1 MIAART
7 KMGIICVDLRMIL
20 RSKKTSKKEKR
31 PLPDGDLTV
40 AAQNQ
45 LRNSSMPSASTRQ
58 SHKPGATRR
67 IAIHS
72 CGRLTLEVHRNP

>member
-1 MIAART
+1 MIIAA
-7 KMGIICVDLRMIL
+7 KAEMGIICVDLRMIL
-20 RSKKTSKKEKR
+20 RSKKTSQKEKR
-31 PLPDGDLTV
+31 PLPDGNLTV

-58 SHKPGATRR
+58 SQKPTTTRR

-72 CGRLTLEVHRNP
+72 